1 MRNVISKILSYA
13 CAIALRAIGWLML
26 KIIIFK
32 AWLIKVK
39 TGDYITVIDDE
50 MAEVITMVFD
60 EDYAIISEVFG
71 VEASTR

>member
-13 CAIALRAIGWLML
+13 CGIALRAIGWLML

-60 EDYAIISEVFG
+60 EDYTIISEVFG